1 VTLKTTV
8 EMRIGGQWR
17 AGGARFESVEPF
29 TQEPWAQIPEATR
42 GDVED
47 ALRAARTAFDSGP
60 WPQLTPDERADV
72 LYRIADLIDRDA
84 EELALLETRDNG
96 KGIREMTG
104 QIRSL
109 PAWYRYFGR
118 LASTVEGRVANTGKS
133 NFFGYVVDEP
143 VGVVAAILPWNSPLF
158 LLTFK
163 LAPALAAGC
172 TFVAKPSEVAPVS
185 ILHFAR
191 LLEEA
196 RVPAGVFNTVAG
208 NRPEVGQW
216 LVGSPLVNK
225 VSFTGSEGVGALV
238 AQSAGANLADVALEL
253 GGKSA
258 NIVFADADVD
268 AAVNGLL
275 SGIFAAGGQTC
286 IAGSRALLHESLYD
300 EVVTRVVDR
309 ARTVRLGDPRDPA
322 TDMGPLASA
331 AQFAKVQRY
340 CEIAADKGV
349 DIRCGGRPSDLGGWF
364 FEPTVMAGVDDA
376 SPIWCEEIFGPVLA
390 CQPFSSDE
398 DAYAKANASPYGLA
412 AGVWTNDLR
421 RGLTAARRL
430 QAGSVWVNAY
440 RTMSPSMPF
449 GGFKRSGHGRE
460 NGIEGLR
467 EFLQPKA
474 VWFETEGATR
484 DPFTVG

>member
-1 VTLKTTV
+1 MRTTEALRV
-8 EMRIGGQWR
+8 GGEWR
-17 AGGARFESVEPF
+17 TGSDHFDSVNPF
-29 TQEPWAQIPEATR
+29 TQEVWARAPEATQD
-42 GDVED
+42 DVQD
-47 ALRAARTAFDSGP
+47 ALLAARAAFDDGV
-60 WPQLTPDERADV
+60 WPRITTDERAEV
-72 LYRIADLIDRDA
+72 LYRIADLIERDA
-84 EELALLETRDNG
+84 DELALLETQDNG
-96 KGIREMTG
+96 KGLREMRG

-118 LASTVEGRVANTGKS
+118 LASTIEGRVTNTGKA
-133 NFFGYVVDEP
+133 NFFGYVVEEP

-172 TFVAKPSEVAPVS
+172 TFVAKPSEIAPIS
-185 ILHFAR
+185 MLRFAR

-196 RVPAGVFNTVAG
+196 GVPEGVFNTVSG
-208 NRPEVGQW
+208 SRPEVGQW
-216 LVGSPLVNK
+216 LVGSPLVDK
-225 VSFTGSEGVGALV
+225 VTFTGSEGVGALV
-238 AQSAGANLADVALEL
+238 AQSAGAHLADVALEL

-258 NIVFADADVD
+258 NIVFADADLD

-275 SGIFAAGGQTC
+275 AGIFAAGGQTC
-286 IAGSRALLHESLYD
+286 IAGSRALLHESVYE
-300 EVVTRVVDR
+300 EVLGRVVER
-309 ARTVRLGDPRDPA
+309 AQQIRLGDPRDTA
-322 TDMGPLASA
+322 TDVGPLASQ
-331 AQFAKVQRY
+331 AQFSKVQRY
-340 CEIAADKGV
+340 CELARDKGV
-349 DIRCGGRPSDLGGWF
+349 DIRCGGQPSELGGWF

-376 SPIWCEEIFGPVLA
+376 HPVWCEEIFGPVLA
-390 CQPFSSDE
+390 CQPFSDDE

-421 RGLTAARRL
+421 RGFAAARRL
-430 QAGSVWVNAY
+430 QAGSIWVNAY

-474 VWFETEGATR
+474 VWFETEGSTR